1 VSKEGTKEIFQL
13 LLESAKRKREEKA
26 RLLESLDVRE
36 YFEEGSIRID
46 KRTCEGIDCKLC
58 IEACPT
64 NALYWGYGE
73 VKVTEELCVYC
84 TACVLCCIVDDCIQ
98 ITRKRP
104 NGGIEEFST
113 PTETSRLL
121 TDINTIKRVDITKRR
136 FPKLEEYIESL
147 IRIL

>member
-1 VSKEGTKEIFQL
+1 MSKEGTKDIFQL
-13 LLESAKRKREEKA
+13 LLESAEKKREEKA
-26 RLLESLDVRE
+26 RLLESLGVKE
-36 YFEEGSIRID
+36 YFEEGSITID
-46 KRTCEGIDCKLC
+46 KRTCDGIECKLC

-73 VKVTEELCVYC
+73 VKITEELCVYC
-84 TACVLCCIVDDCIQ
+84 AACVLCCIVDDCIY

-104 NGGIEEFST
+104 NGEIEEFST
-113 PTETSRLL
+113 PTEASKLL
-121 TDINTIKRVDITKRR
+121 TNINTKKRVDITKRR